1 MFKNLGLQ
9 FKISAVILLPLLIM
23 MIISSLINIMIVND
37 ELETQASIYLKQSV
51 EAQAAN
57 AENVLKTE
65 YNYLKTFASSV
76 SDLYNVGI
84 RSRDSYSELIDYYIL
99 NMPESMTGVALIFE
113 NNILDNDADYIND
126 ALYSSVKGQFGF
138 YKSKNGSGNVATQSI
153 SDADLKADYNTVP
166 KQTRKDYIT
175 SIYNYKVNGQDVK
188 MYTWAIPIIDKNNN
202 YLGVVTADVSTSDI
216 IALMESIKPYPQS
229 EVILFDTAGRL
240 VYSRET
246 NIDIETTLYDLFPS
260 QRDSRVLENTKQGVY
275 TEFST
280 YSALFKE
287 KSIYVTTPITMLD
300 NYNWGIEIVTPS
312 SVILKN
318 ANNIRNIMVA
328 ISVLILLIIFII
340 TPIIIKLKVSVI
352 IKALA
357 NNMISLSEGD
367 LTIAPPPGFTSR
379 KDEWGD
385 IARGWEVSM
394 KNVNE
399 VLYKV
404 MSSAEYVTS
413 AANEVKQGTFDL
425 SLRTEKQA
433 SSLEE
438 TASSMNEIASTIKES
453 TSNVYESNNMLI
465 EAKGYLTK
473 AGMIVSNSVEK
484 MDDVYESSSKIMDI
498 TKIIEGIAFQT
509 NILALNASVEAARAG
524 DQGRG
529 FAVVASEVRNLAQ
542 NTQDSV
548 KNITELITDSN
559 EKIHLAAESV
569 KESQE
574 IFVELSNK
582 MDTVSQL
589 MEQINT
595 SAQEQQSGVE
605 QINMAIN
612 NMEASLQHNA
622 ALVEQTTATS
632 ETLLNEA
639 KGLKT
644 AIDYFKL
651 KSN

>member
-1 MFKNLGLQ
+1 M
-9 FKISAVILLPLLIM
+9 VI
-23 MIISSLINIMIVND
+23 
-37 ELETQASIYLKQSV
+37 
-51 EAQAAN
+51 
-57 AENVLKTE
+57 
-65 YNYLKTFASSV
+65 
-76 SDLYNVGI
+76 
-84 RSRDSYSELIDYYIL
+84 
-99 NMPESMTGVALIFE
+99 
-113 NNILDNDADYIND
+113 
-126 ALYSSVKGQFGF
+126 
-138 YKSKNGSGNVATQSI
+138 
-153 SDADLKADYNTVP
+153 
-166 KQTRKDYIT
+166 
-175 SIYNYKVNGQDVK
+175 
-188 MYTWAIPIIDKNNN
+188 
-202 YLGVVTADVSTSDI
+202 
-216 IALMESIKPYPQS
+216 
-229 EVILFDTAGRL
+229 
-240 VYSRET
+240 
-246 NIDIETTLYDLFPS
+246 
-260 QRDSRVLENTKQGVY
+260 
-275 TEFST
+275 
-280 YSALFKE
+280 
-287 KSIYVTTPITMLD
+287 
-300 NYNWGIEIVTPS
+300 
-312 SVILKN
+312 
-318 ANNIRNIMVA
+318 
-328 ISVLILLIIFII
+328 ISVLILLIIFIT

-357 NNMISLSEGD
+357 SNMISLSEGD
-367 LTIAPPPGFTSR
+367 LTIDPPPGFTSR

-399 VLYKV
+399 VLHKV
-404 MSSAEYVTS
+404 MSSAEYVTN

-484 MDDVYESSSKIMDI
+484 MNDVYESSSKIMDI